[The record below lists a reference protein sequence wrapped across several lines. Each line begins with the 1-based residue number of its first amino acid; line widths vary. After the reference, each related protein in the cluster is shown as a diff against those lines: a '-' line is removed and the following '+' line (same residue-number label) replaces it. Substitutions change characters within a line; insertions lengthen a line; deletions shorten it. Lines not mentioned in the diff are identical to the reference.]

1 MMKYPNFSK
10 HLQIHLPMSL
20 VQRDICKI
28 SFCKSH
34 YYHGSS
40 FGSVKTY
47 SRNLHCILQEIRRST
62 HLCTQ
67 EFGIGG
73 GELSLKESARE
84 HALKRHCAHFPPSF
98 YSFSSYHSFF
108 LIFAGPPPPRNYFI
122 YLYII
127 SNNL

>member
-1 MMKYPNFSK
+1 MHKKMKIHNS
-10 HLQIHLPMSL
+10 HNIHILVRSQSWNRDTWWNTQISQSIFKFICLCL
-20 VQRDICKI
+20 WCTRDICKI

-34 YYHGSS
+34 CCHGSS

-47 SRNLHCILQEIRRST
+47 SRNLHCILQEIRRLT
-62 HLCTQ
+62 HFCTQ

-98 YSFSSYHSFF
+98 FLSF
-108 LIFAGPPPPRNYFI
+108 
-122 YLYII
+122 
-127 SNNL
+127 